1 MAVFPKRHGRSRSA
15 AAWRVGLGLA
25 AAWLGLAA
33 PAPGATGDA
42 AQYFFQTWQTDD
54 GLPQKH
60 ITSVVQTRDGY
71 LWIGTYNGLARFDGR
86 RFVVFNAANTPGL
99 VSSRVTSL
107 CEDTNGVLWLGH
119 DAGELTRVRDGR
131 FEPVPL
137 ATPWPGGAIAAIA
150 EDGRHDL
157 WLLHQGGL
165 MVRVRDGQ
173 TAPPEPGLTAA
184 TVLSLVRDS
193 EGALWRAHG
202 GKMRVVGAPP
212 SVRTL
217 KEPPND
223 DFIVRACA
231 SRDGGFWI
239 AGGDRVRRWD
249 SGGRESIWG
258 AVPWGNN
265 FVTAMLEARNGQL
278 WVGTLGKGVFVLSPG
293 GRFAQF
299 TRTNGLAHDW
309 VRTLGTDREGT
320 VWVGTG
326 GGGLSAARERR
337 VIMVESPDGWQG
349 RGVLSLC
356 AATNGAVW
364 IGTEGGGAYRLLD
377 GRWKRFGEREGLT
390 NLFVWSVFEDAQGR
404 QLAGTWGGGLFQLVN
419 ERFVHPAAL
428 AGETVPI
435 TSLLSSRDG
444 ALWAGTQRG
453 LLRVTSGKVDRF
465 AQDSLRP
472 DVRTLVEAKDGA
484 IWFGMSGGGLGRLKG
499 GAVTRFGRADGL
511 PSDHVWS
518 LLLEDDGTLW
528 IGTFGGGLCR
538 WRQERFAT
546 IGPGEGLPSNVIS
559 HLMDDGHGRLWMGSY
574 GGILRANK
582 EELNRCADGR
592 AKSVTFF
599 VYGRADGLESLETAE
614 GLTPG
619 SCRTADGRLW
629 FPTSRGPA
637 VVDPA
642 NVKTNPLAPPVVIE
656 EVVVDGNRPEARGAR
671 HEVAPH
677 ASRLAARASL
687 RIPPGKQRFEFR
699 FTALSFAAPE
709 RVQFRYRLEGL
720 EADWVDTSE
729 RSANYSFLPPGD
741 YTFRVIACNNDGV
754 WNETGAALGL
764 TVLPYFWQTWWF
776 RVVAGLAAA
785 AALGGT
791 VRGLT
796 RRRYRRK
803 LERLERQRAVE
814 KERARIAKDIHDDL
828 GASLTRIT
836 LLSQTARGDLDQP
849 EQAAADLDRIYD
861 TARELTQ
868 AMDEIVWAVNPKHDT
883 LDSLVSYLGGF
894 AQDFLSTAGVRCRL
908 DVPVHLPALP
918 VTAEV
923 RHNLFLAFKEAVHN
937 VVRHAA
943 ATEARILFVLERNGF
958 ALVIQDNG
966 KGFEPPL
973 NVERSMLNL
982 QRSEG
987 VTSSPIRLASG
998 NGLSNMRRRLE
1009 EIGGSCA
1016 VTTAVGQGTEVTFQL
1031 LLKPDGD

>member
-1 MAVFPKRHGRSRSA
+1 
-15 AAWRVGLGLA
+15 LA
-25 AAWLGLAA
+25 AAWFALAA
-33 PAPGATGDA
+33 HAAGPAGDTP
-42 AQYFFQTWQTDD
+42 QFFFQTWQTEE

-60 ITSVVQTRDGY
+60 ITSIVQTRDGY
-71 LWIGTYNGLARFDGR
+71 LWLGTYNGLARFDGR

-99 VSSRVTSL
+99 ASSRVTSL
-107 CEDTNGVLWLGH
+107 CEDTNGALWLGH
-119 DAGELTRVRDGR
+119 DAGELTRLLEGR
-131 FEPVPL
+131 FEPAPL
-137 ATPWPGGAIAAIA
+137 AAPWPGGAIAAIA
-150 EDGRHDL
+150 PDGRNDL
-157 WLLHQGGL
+157 WVLHTSGL
-165 MVRVRDGQ
+165 MIRVRDGE

-184 TVLSLVRDS
+184 TVLSLVRDA
-193 EGALWRAHG
+193 EGSLWRAHG
-202 GKMRVVGAPP
+202 GRMQTVGTPARPQTLRAPP
-212 SVRTL
+212 S
-217 KEPPND
+217 N

-249 SGGRESIWG
+249 GKGRESHWG
-258 AVPWGNN
+258 AAPWSNS
-265 FVTAMLEARNGQL
+265 FVTAMIESRDGRL
-278 WVGTLGKGVFVLSPG
+278 WVGTLGMGLFVLSPD
-293 GRFAQF
+293 GRFSQF

-309 VRTLGTDREGT
+309 VRSLGTDREGT
-320 VWVGTG
+320 IWVGTG

-337 VIMVESPDGWQG
+337 VTMVESPDGWQG
-349 RGVLSLC
+349 RGALSLC
-356 AATNGAVW
+356 AARNGAVW
-364 IGTEGGGAYRLLD
+364 IGTEGGGIYRLQD
-377 GRWKRFGEREGLT
+377 GGWKRFGEREGLT

-404 QLAGTWGGGLFQLVN
+404 LLAGTWGGGLFQLVDG
-419 ERFVHPAAL
+419 RFVHPAPV
-428 AGETVPI
+428 AGETVPM
-435 TSLLSSRDG
+435 TSLLSARDG
-444 ALWAGTQRG
+444 ALWVGTQRG
-453 LLRVTSGKVDRF
+453 LMRVGADGTVQRF
-465 AQDSLRP
+465 AQDWPRP
-472 DVRTLVEAKDGA
+472 DVRTMVEAKDGTL
-484 IWFGMSGGGLGRLKG
+484 WFGMSGGGLGRLQG
-499 GAVTRFGRADGL
+499 GALRQFHRADGL

-518 LLLEDDGTLW
+518 LLLEEDGSLW

-538 WRQERFAT
+538 WRDGGFVT
-546 IGPGEGLPSNVIS
+546 IGPREGLPNNVIS
-559 HLMDDGHGRLWMGSY
+559 HLMDDGRGRLWMGSY
-574 GGILRANK
+574 AGIVRASK
-582 EELNRCADGR
+582 EELNRCADGL
-592 AKSVTFF
+592 AKSATFF
-599 VYGRADGLESLETAE
+599 VYGRADGLDSLETAE
-614 GLTPG
+614 GLKPG

-642 NVKTNPLAPPVVIE
+642 NVKPNPLAPPVVIE
-656 EVVVDGNRPEARGAR
+656 EVVVDGNRHEARGAG
-671 HEVAPH
+671 HEVAPR
-677 ASRLAARASL
+677 ASRLAPRAPL

-776 RVVAGLAAA
+776 RVVAGVAAA

-868 AMDEIVWAVNPKHDT
+868 AMDEIVWAVNPMHDT

-908 DVPVHLPALP
+908 EVPVLLPALP

-923 RHNLFLAFKEAVHN
+923 RHNLFLAVKEAVHN
-937 VVRHAA
+937 VVRHAG

-1009 EIGGSCA
+1009 EIGGSCT
-1016 VTTAVGQGTEVTFQL
+1016 VTSAVGQGTEVTFQL